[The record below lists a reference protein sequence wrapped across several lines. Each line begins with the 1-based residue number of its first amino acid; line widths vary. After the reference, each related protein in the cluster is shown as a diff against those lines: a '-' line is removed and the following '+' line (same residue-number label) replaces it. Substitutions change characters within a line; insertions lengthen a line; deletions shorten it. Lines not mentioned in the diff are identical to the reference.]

1 MSKAKLVT
9 RSETT
14 SSVTDDNLGKAA
26 ALTHAEMDSN
36 LINLRDASWGLA
48 DDSSTV
54 LSVTNDKTVTIAGAS
69 GISTALS
76 GDTLTITGP
85 DLSSYITNSPI
96 TVVGDDSTGT
106 VFNTGE
112 TIKIAG
118 GTGITTAVSGDT
130 LTITN
135 SGTGTITA
143 LNNQAENRI
152 TTIGSTTTELDG
164 EANLTFDGSTL
175 TLTGQ
180 ADIDYIT
187 IKDNTIAT
195 NASNA
200 NLELSANGTG
210 YITLGEDFDVISTN
224 TRYHYGTN
232 RAYTGTHS
240 GSTNQHINSDG
251 FKVQLT
257 GDLTGSGTVLQEVRQ
272 IFDLNGYD
280 STASSTKKARGNVG
294 LRIQPF
300 IRNDSAT
307 ASTMTE
313 ASGFNNFASMS
324 ATQGDITITDYVVN
338 SALPH
343 LYANT
348 GLTATATNTYGFYSS
363 GGIDDG
369 GSGTKTVGTM
379 YHYYAGTSEI
389 TPSTE
394 YAFYSN
400 GDDLLNR
407 AGKFE
412 RYREKINTL
421 TSSSTITVDCALAP
435 VHTVALGTN
444 TQFVISNLGAGQSVT
459 IIIKSSGSYTGTF
472 GTDGSTAVK
481 FPGGAPTLT
490 ASGTDVVTIF
500 NDGTDYLGNI
510 AQAYA

>member
-152 TTIGSTTTELDG
+152 TTIGATTTELDG

-272 IFDLNGYD
+272 IFDL
-280 STASSTKKARGNVG
+280 KARGNVG

-412 RYREKINTL
+412 RYREKINAL
-421 TSSSTITVDCALAP
+421 TSSSTITVDCGLAP
-435 VHTVALGTN
+435 VHTVTLDTN
-444 TQFVISNLGAGQSVT
+444 TGFVVSNLGTGQTVT
-459 IIIKSSGSYTGTF
+459 IIITQDGTGNRTASF
-472 GTDGSTAVK
+472 GTDTSTAVK
-481 FPGGAPTLT
+481 FPGGVPSLSA
-490 ASGTDVVTIF
+490 GGGDIDIVTVF
-500 NDGTDYLGNI
+500 NDGTNYLGNI
-510 AQAYA
+510 AKDYS